1 MIIVFVYRDGSLAIQ
16 AGKVCLCLD
25 GQEDGNG
32 HVH

>member
-16 AGKVCLCLD
+16 AGKVCLD